1 MINWANK
8 STNINPLVLD
18 ENQVTVVVKYIIY
31 EIADYHY
38 LWMLEK
44 NSVFNVSMPYVMTN
58 IGFLVCPFYVSCP
71 KYYMYTGVYNRA

>member
-38 LWMLEK
+38 L
-44 NSVFNVSMPYVMTN
+44 
-58 IGFLVCPFYVSCP
+58 
-71 KYYMYTGVYNRA
+71 